1 MIFEQMTLRKSYLL
15 SFFVRFIG
23 HSVWYHYIINFST
36 VEPMIIDSELFKVNE
51 NMRKLCKAHLR
62 GQGLGT
68 NTVNSVGGEELLKA
82 LSENSTG
89 NAVSLVNGCL
99 SALRCFR
106 NSGLEEKVKVVT

>member
-1 MIFEQMTLRKSYLL
+1 MTLRKSYLL

-36 VEPMIIDSELFKVNE
+36 VEPIIIDSELFKVNE
-51 NMRKLCKAHLR
+51 NMRKLYKAHLR

-68 NTVNSVGGEELLKA
+68 NTVNSVGGEEFLKA
-82 LSENSTG
+82 LLENSTG
-89 NAVSLVNGCL
+89 NAVSLVNGYL
-99 SALRCFR
+99 SALRRFR